1 LTDRPSVSVII
12 PTHNRLDFLRE
23 SLRSVFGQTLPPLEV
38 LVSDD
43 GSTDGTAAMAA
54 AEFPLAQVL
63 AQPNRGPSAA
73 RNLGIRHARG
83 DWLAF
88 LDSDDLWQPRKLERQ
103 LAELSRRPRF
113 RIAYTDE
120 IWIRRGV
127 RVNPGKVHRKY
138 SGWIFPR
145 CLPLCIISPS
155 SVIIHRDVFEE
166 AGRFDEALPVCED
179 YDLWLR
185 LTARYP
191 VYFLEEK
198 LITKRGGH
206 ADQLSNREW
215 GNDRYRVTALR
226 KIMDDT
232 TGWFSADHKR
242 QAQEWLRGK
251 CAILAQGCR
260 KRGKEDEAGHY
271 EALAARGWT

>member
-1 LTDRPSVSVII
+1 MRAGQASVSVII
-12 PTHNRLDFLRE
+12 PAFNRRDFLRE
-23 SLRSVFGQTLPPLEV
+23 ALRSVFDQTSPPLEV
-38 LVSDD
+38 LVVDD
-43 GSTDGTAAMAA
+43 GSTDGTAATVES
-54 AEFPLAQVL
+54 EFPAARILS
-63 AQPNRGPSAA
+63 QPNQGPSAA
-73 RNLGIRHARG
+73 RNLGIRSARG
-83 DWLAF
+83 EWLAF
-88 LDSDDLWQPRKLERQ
+88 LDSDDLWHPRKLERQ
-103 LAELSRRPRF
+103 VAELARRPRY

-138 SGWIFPR
+138 SGWIFHR

-155 SVIIHRDVFEE
+155 SVIIHREIFEE

-185 LTARYP
+185 LGARYP
-191 VYFLEEK
+191 IYFQEEK

-206 ADQLSNREW
+206 PDQLSNREW
-215 GNDRYRVTALR
+215 GNDRFRIAALR
-226 KIMDDT
+226 KILDDT

-242 QAQEWLRGK
+242 QAREWLQVK

-260 KRGKEDEAGHY
+260 KRGKEAEARHY
-271 EALAARGWT
+271 EALAARN